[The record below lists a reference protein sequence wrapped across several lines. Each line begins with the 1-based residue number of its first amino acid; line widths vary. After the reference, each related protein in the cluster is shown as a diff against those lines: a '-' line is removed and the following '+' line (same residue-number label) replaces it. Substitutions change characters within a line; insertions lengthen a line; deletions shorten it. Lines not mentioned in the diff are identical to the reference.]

1 MSNFIYT
8 IECYL
13 LIQSIKSSFII
24 FKKYKGVQFRTT
36 FIYIYIYIFRYIR
49 TTYIYNDYDGYIIKY
64 IDRIHEI
71 PIQ

>member
-36 FIYIYIYIFRYIR
+36 FIYIYIYIYFDIFELL
-49 TTYIYNDYDGYIIKY
+49 ISISIMMDI
-64 IDRIHEI
+64 
-71 PIQ
+71 